1 MGCDRISSP
10 EAVRFSPR
18 FEIHLGDTAVI
29 DGLSPENHAGTG
41 LALSQDMTTTTG
53 CQMHPTASTRPLQKT
68 RPLLAAVGATAAALL
83 YLCCPAMAQA
93 QASDSIPVAV
103 KGHLPRLAL
112 VYDAADTSSAGSTPG
127 LNPPKNDTQPHQA
140 VPQAAGGEFGYKS
153 PGMAL
158 SLSLLSTL
166 VPMVVGTIMVS
177 QAHDVHTHLGY
188 TSLAYAGVA
197 GLALGLSFGPSIGYA
212 YSGEHFRG
220 WGMGLLRL
228 VGVGVGSVAIVFG
241 AISGSGAFCSDS
253 CNKSGDGGGW
263 VLLGA
268 VSLIAVVVSAVYD
281 IATAPRA
288 ARRANE
294 QHGLTNLSLVP
305 MAIPGRSSTSPGLAL
320 VGQF

>member
-1 MGCDRISSP
+1 
-10 EAVRFSPR
+10 
-18 FEIHLGDTAVI
+18 
-29 DGLSPENHAGTG
+29 
-41 LALSQDMTTTTG
+41 
-53 CQMHPTASTRPLQKT
+53 
-68 RPLLAAVGATAAALL
+68 
-83 YLCCPAMAQA
+83 MAHA

-103 KGHLPRLAL
+103 DSPKGDSQLHH
-112 VYDAADTSSAGSTPG
+112 AD
-127 LNPPKNDTQPHQA
+127 
-140 VPQAAGGEFGYKS
+140 PQAAGGEFEYKS

-166 VPMVVGTIMVS
+166 VPMAVGTIMVS
-177 QAHDVHTHLGY
+177 QAHNLHTHLGH

-212 YSGEHFRG
+212 YFGAHFRG

-228 VGVGVGSVAIVFG
+228 AGIGVGSAAIIAAVDSAMCKNEDG
-241 AISGSGAFCSDS
+241 YAS
-253 CNKSGDGGGW
+253 CNKGDASGW

-268 VSLIAVVVSAVYD
+268 VSLFAVVVSAVYD

-305 MAIPGRSSTSPGLAL
+305 VPIPGRSSTSPGLAL

>member
-1 MGCDRISSP
+1 
-10 EAVRFSPR
+10 
-18 FEIHLGDTAVI
+18 
-29 DGLSPENHAGTG
+29 
-41 LALSQDMTTTTG
+41 
-53 CQMHPTASTRPLQKT
+53 MHPVAISRPLHQA
-68 RPLLAAVGATAAALL
+68 RPVLASVGVTAAALL
-83 YLCCPAMAQA
+83 YLCCPAIARA

-112 VYDAADTSSAGSTPG
+112 VYDAADTSSTGPTPR
-127 LNPPKNDTQPHQA
+127 LNPPKADSQLHHA
-140 VPQAAGGEFGYKS
+140 DPQAAGGEFEYKS

-166 VPMVVGTIMVS
+166 VPMAVGTIMVS
-177 QAHDVHTHLGY
+177 QAHNLNTPVG
-188 TSLAYAGVA
+188 YAGVA

-212 YSGEHFRG
+212 YSGAHFRG
-220 WGMGLLRL
+220 WGIGLLRL
-228 VGVGVGSVAIVFG
+228 AGIGVGAFAIFAAAMSSICDEDNNLGSC
-241 AISGSGAFCSDS
+241 SNRDGS
-253 CNKSGDGGGW
+253 GW

-268 VSLIAVVVSAVYD
+268 VSLTAVVVSAVYD